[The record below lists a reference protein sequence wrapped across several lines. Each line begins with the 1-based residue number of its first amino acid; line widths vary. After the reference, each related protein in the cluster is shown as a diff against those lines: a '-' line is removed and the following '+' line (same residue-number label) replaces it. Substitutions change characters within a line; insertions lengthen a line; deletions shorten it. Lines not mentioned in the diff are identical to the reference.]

1 MTPHPLTLPQGM
13 RYDAGVSTSKVEA
26 GGESP
31 NGAAKAATP
40 ATVSA
45 AFSRLS
51 PIHPHGFDDH
61 ADSLA
66 ARAEGAARLAGAP
79 SVSQP
84 PFRAATTFESVAA
97 VSKTATGA
105 RAMTQHQL
113 VTVDFQGQSIVA
125 IVHEGKP
132 HVALRPIVENIGL
145 DWAAQYS
152 RIKRH
157 PVLNTSVVVMTTQ
170 MPGDD
175 QQRNVFCLPLSML
188 NGWLFGV
195 DVNRVREEIRPKLI
209 RYQTECFE
217 VLAQHFMPA
226 QRPTNPAI
234 DYDRISPAQAQDLKE
249 LVHAIAESKVQ
260 GFGET
265 WARLH
270 RKFRVNSY
278 LELPAT
284 KFDEARDYLLGKL
297 PETTAPAL
305 PDAQRLQLAFS
316 VAAEAGAQVQRSV
329 FEQLT
334 NGAAP
339 DMVHARTIAAVSFDR
354 NGKPTVPWA
363 QAMGAQEF
371 ITTAD
376 DFPRLL
382 ACRDV
387 SLTDVQAS
395 HIISACAQ
403 LLSERAAL
411 RMA

>member
-1 MTPHPLTLPQGM
+1 MSNITTL
-13 RYDAGVSTSKVEA
+13 
-26 GGESP
+26 
-31 NGAAKAATP
+31 
-40 ATVSA
+40 
-45 AFSRLS
+45 AF
-51 PIHPHGFDDH
+51 
-61 ADSLA
+61 
-66 ARAEGAARLAGAP
+66 EN
-79 SVSQP
+79 
-84 PFRAATTFESVAA
+84 TTFEIVDQNGQPWLRATDVANA
-97 VSKTATGA
+97 LGYSRSDKVGRLYSRNADEFTA
-105 RAMTQHQL
+105 AMTAVIETPTSGL
-113 VTVDFQGQSIVA
+113 SGNVVTETRIFSLRGAHLLAMFARTEKAKAFRVWLLDLIETQASNTR
-125 IVHEGKP
+125 P
-132 HVALRPIVENIGL
+132 H
-145 DWAAQYS
+145 
-152 RIKRH
+152 
-157 PVLNTSVVVMTTQ
+157 
-170 MPGDD
+170 
-175 QQRNVFCLPLSML
+175 
-188 NGWLFGV
+188 
-195 DVNRVREEIRPKLI
+195 
-209 RYQTECFE
+209 
-217 VLAQHFMPA
+217 
-226 QRPTNPAI
+226 NPAI

-260 GFGET
+260 GFAET

-278 LELPAT
+278 LELPAAR
-284 KFDEARDYLLGKL
+284 FDEARDYLLGKL
-297 PETTAPAL
+297 PDTPPAL

-403 LLSERAAL
+403 ILSERAVRRVA
-411 RMA
+411 